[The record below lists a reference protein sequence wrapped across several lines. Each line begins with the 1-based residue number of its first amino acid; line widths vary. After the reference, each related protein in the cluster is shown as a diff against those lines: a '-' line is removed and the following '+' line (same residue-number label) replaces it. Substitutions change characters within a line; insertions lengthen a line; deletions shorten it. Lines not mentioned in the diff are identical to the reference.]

1 MPWKS
6 VKPVVE
12 VTPGTAVITHKE
24 HFTWVASGV
33 EVSPV
38 VTFLSEASKVSKI
51 PFSLHEN
58 LTPGSLTQGVS
69 MISKV

>member
-1 MPWKS
+1 
-6 VKPVVE
+6 VVE
-12 VTPGTAVITHKE
+12 VTPGTAVIITHKE